1 MHVTMG
7 SRELVLDGDYLALM
21 RESTELLAHPE
32 ALAERFERDG
42 YLLLRGVLDD
52 EVVGAA
58 RRLLVDR
65 LRERDQ
71 LAPLTRADDMVA
83 APRAS
88 GELPDPRRDRA
99 TGRLLRTLLEARPLE
114 RALAA
119 VLGETPVPVQVVPHA
134 DGHGCRI
141 PPHVDDTRTDECACW
156 VAVDDVD
163 FRAGPIAVLEGSHR
177 APALRRAFAEGAMRA
192 SVIDPIALVD
202 AYGGRWLTASL
213 HAGDTLLVRR
223 GLVYG
228 SLNNTTGRFRLTCEA
243 RFAAAD
249 RAAGL
254 PARGRGRG
262 ARLGEP
268 MLTRSD

>member
-21 RESTELLAHPE
+21 RDSTELLAEPA

-42 YLLLRGVLDD
+42 YLLLRGVLDA
-52 EVVGAA
+52 EIVGAT

-65 LRERDQ
+65 LRERAQ
-71 LAPLTRADDMVA
+71 LAPMTRADDVVA

-99 TGRLLRTLLEARPLE
+99 TGQILRTLLVARPLE

-119 VLGETPVPVQVVPHA
+119 VLGDAAVPVEVVPHA
-134 DGHGCRI
+134 DGHGRHLQ
-141 PPHVDDTRTDECACW
+141 PRVDDTRSDECACW
-156 VAVDDVD
+156 VAVDDVA
-163 FRAGPIAVLEGSHR
+163 FRAGPIAVLEASHR
-177 APALRRAFAEGAMRA
+177 HAALRRAFGASAPPPGERRGRA
-192 SVIDPIALVD
+192 PLDPIALVD
-202 AYGGRWLTASL
+202 AYGGRWLTAEL
-213 HAGDTLLVRR
+213 RAGDTLLVRR

-243 RFAAAD
+243 RFAA
-249 RAAGL
+249 
-254 PARGRGRG
+254 G
-262 ARLGEP
+262 ARDGIGDRGSAAP
-268 MLTRSD
+268 RA

>member
-21 RESTELLAHPE
+21 RDSTELLAEPA

-42 YLLLRGVLDD
+42 YLLLRGMLDA
-52 EVVGAA
+52 EVVGAT

-65 LRERDQ
+65 LRERAQ
-71 LAPLTRADDMVA
+71 LAPMSRADDVVA

-99 TGRLLRTLLEARPLE
+99 TGQILRTLLVARPLE

-119 VLGETPVPVQVVPHA
+119 VLGDVAVPVEVVPHA
-134 DGHGCRI
+134 DGHGRHLL
-141 PPHVDDTRTDECACW
+141 PRVDDTRSDECACW
-156 VAVDDVD
+156 VAVDDVA
-163 FRAGPIAVLEGSHR
+163 FRAGPIAVLEASHR
-177 APALRRAFAEGAMRA
+177 HAALRRAFGAGSASPAGERRGRA
-192 SVIDPIALVD
+192 PLDPIALVD
-202 AYGGRWLTASL
+202 AYGGRWLTAEL
-213 HAGDTLLVRR
+213 RAGDTLLVRR

-243 RFAAAD
+243 RFAASPRDAGSAAP
-249 RAAGL
+249 RA
-254 PARGRGRG
+254 
-262 ARLGEP
+262 
-268 MLTRSD
+268 